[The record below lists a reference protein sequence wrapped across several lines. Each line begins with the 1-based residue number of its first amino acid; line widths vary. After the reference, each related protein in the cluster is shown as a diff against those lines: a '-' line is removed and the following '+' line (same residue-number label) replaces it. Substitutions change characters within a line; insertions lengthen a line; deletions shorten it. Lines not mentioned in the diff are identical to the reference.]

1 MQQSWVFHVWFILVY
16 QTAALFIRLLMRHSL
31 LSVQF
36 VLHLPAFLKTSYQK
50 HWKKHYKLFFYPFH
64 LVIFLFHLVGL
75 DFNSSNCGTRNHF
88 VLFFCRQLS
97 LAFMCT
103 LKFSSEQIWTLGW
116 AFMQRNTNV
125 QASQGLYRATEPWTV
140 KMSGPINNNAGS
152 SMLDLNVCTSF
163 CIFRWSTWEV
173 YLCHTVSEF
182 FFFHDRSFQSEAVAM
197 GLISLSQSTS
207 VRFKATK
214 PQGSQAAAAC
224 SADTAGSCSKSDG
237 IGQVNV
243 HEGVILVEEK
253 HISI

>member
-1 MQQSWVFHVWFILVY
+1 
-16 QTAALFIRLLMRHSL
+16 
-31 LSVQF
+31 
-36 VLHLPAFLKTSYQK
+36 
-50 HWKKHYKLFFYPFH
+50 
-64 LVIFLFHLVGL
+64 
-75 DFNSSNCGTRNHF
+75 
-88 VLFFCRQLS
+88 
-97 LAFMCT
+97 MCT

-125 QASQGLYRATEPWTV
+125 QASQGLHRATEPWTV

-182 FFFHDRSFQSEAVAM
+182 FFFHDRSLQSEAVAM

-224 SADTAGSCSKSDG
+224 SVCTAGSCSKSDG

-253 HISI
+253 HKIFHLNFTFKFWCIVSLKLLKRQRSPRVCPWVAICGCFHSLIYCFQ